1 MQSATEG
8 VPVYGDRRDGPGL
21 LALLYGCGAVLCGV
35 GALWPMSVRTPV
47 ALLAVLAV
55 AGAGLAAGFWL
66 GRDRLPGA
74 AVHGGIAL
82 LSLLVA
88 LVAWQSAT
96 AVGVVGLGPA
106 LVALGVLSGHLLP
119 PVAARLHVAGGIA
132 AVSAGA
138 LAAAPA
144 GFASPWAA
152 AVVTAL
158 VLTEAQV
165 RQTGALRRAAGTD
178 ALTGVANRRAW
189 EEGAERLLAAAGRSG
204 APLTVAVL
212 DLDGFK
218 AVNDTGG
225 HAAGDAL
232 LRALAAAWRSE
243 LRRSD
248 LLGRVGGDEFA
259 LCLPGSDAA
268 ATADLLRRLRAAS
281 AGAWSAGTAT
291 ARPGET
297 LAEVLAR
304 ADAALYRQ
312 KAARSPDAPAERPAQ
327 GRRQSSEVRWE
338 PAIGPICSMPP
349 STAQDAPVT

>member
-1 MQSATEG
+1 
-8 VPVYGDRRDGPGL
+8 
-21 LALLYGCGAVLCGV
+21 
-35 GALWPMSVRTPV
+35 
-47 ALLAVLAV
+47 
-55 AGAGLAAGFWL
+55 
-66 GRDRLPGA
+66 
-74 AVHGGIAL
+74 
-82 LSLLVA
+82 
-88 LVAWQSAT
+88 
-96 AVGVVGLGPA
+96 
-106 LVALGVLSGHLLP
+106 
-119 PVAARLHVAGGIA
+119 VAARLHVAGGIA
-132 AVSAGA
+132 VVSAGA

-152 AVVTAL
+152 AVVTAV

-165 RQTGALRRAAGTD
+165 RQTGALRRAASTD
-178 ALTGVANRRAW
+178 ALTGLANRRAW
-189 EEGAERLLAAAGRSG
+189 EDGAARLLAAAGRSG
-204 APLTVAVL
+204 GPLTVAVL

-232 LRALAAAWRSE
+232 LRSLASGWSAE

-259 LCLPGSDAA
+259 LCLPGSDAV
-268 ATADLLRRLRAAS
+268 ATAELLGRLRAAS

-291 ARPGET
+291 ARPGES
-297 LAEVLAR
+297 LGEVLAR

-312 KAARSPDAPAERPAQ
+312 KAARSRGPAAQ
-327 GRRQSSEVRWE
+327 GRRQSSEVRCE